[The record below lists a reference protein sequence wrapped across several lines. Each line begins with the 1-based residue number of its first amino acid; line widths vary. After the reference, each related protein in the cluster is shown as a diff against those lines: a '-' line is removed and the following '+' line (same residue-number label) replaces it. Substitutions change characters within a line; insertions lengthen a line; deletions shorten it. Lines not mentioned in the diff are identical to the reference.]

1 MVTRSYRH
9 TQHSSLLPLVMSITG
24 VGTLLLI
31 VLPATRP
38 IELGV
43 RLTVAVAAV
52 VMIVSGLVFSTLTI
66 AIDDERLSWRFGL
79 GLFRKSVPLAEVVS
93 AEPVRTTWI
102 EGWGIHLTWRGW
114 LYNVAGH
121 NAVRVVLRS
130 GNSFLLGTDEPM
142 KLAEALTTVKRD
154 T

>member
-1 MVTRSYRH
+1 
-9 TQHSSLLPLVMSITG
+9 MSIAG
-24 VGTLLLI
+24 VGTLLLM

-38 IELGV
+38 VELGV

-52 VMIVSGLVFSTLTI
+52 AMIVSGLVFSTLTI
-66 AIDDERLSWRFGL
+66 AIDDERLSWHFGL
-79 GLFRKSVPLAEVVS
+79 GLFSKSVPLSEIVS

-121 NAVRVVLRS
+121 NAVRFVLRS
-130 GNSFLLGTDEPM
+130 GKSFLLGTDEP
-142 KLAEALTTVKRD
+142 AALVQAVRAGA
-154 T
+154 